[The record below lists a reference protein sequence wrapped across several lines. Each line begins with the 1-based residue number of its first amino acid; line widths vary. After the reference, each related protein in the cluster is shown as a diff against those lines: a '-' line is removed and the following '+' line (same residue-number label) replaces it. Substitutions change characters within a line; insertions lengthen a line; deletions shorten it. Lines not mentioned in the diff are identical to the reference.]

1 MALSLVQLFMHAP
14 PRRLLGSRKMADLLK
29 DLDFFDLD
37 EMLGHEERMVRDTVR
52 QFVQR
57 EVLPTI
63 EHNFTNESF
72 PKELVPQMAELGF
85 FGANLKGYGC
95 AGMNNL
101 AYGLIMQE
109 LEAGDSGLRSFASVQ
124 SALAM
129 YSIYA
134 WGSEAQKRRYLPEM
148 AKGKLIG
155 CFGLTEPDHGSDPG
169 GMETRARRDGDGWV
183 LNGTKRW
190 ITNGSIADVAVVYAK
205 VPEGITGFLVER
217 GTPGFTTADI
227 HGKFSMRASITS
239 ELVFEDVR
247 LDDSARL
254 PEARGLRAPLS
265 CLTQARY
272 GISWGAIGAA
282 RSCYHC
288 ALDYTKSRKQFA
300 RPLAGYQL
308 VQNKLVTMLT
318 EITKAQLICLRLGQ
332 LKDADKMRPEQVS
345 FAKRNNVGMA
355 LDVARMARDMLGAN
369 GIVNEYPVIRHML
382 NLETVNTYEGAFDV
396 QTLVLGR
403 DITGLSAFD

>member
-1 MALSLVQLFMHAP
+1 
-14 PRRLLGSRKMADLLK
+14 MADLLK
-29 DLDFFDLD
+29 DLDFYHLD
-37 EMLGHEERMVRDTVR
+37 ELIGQEEKMARDAVR

-57 EVLPTI
+57 EVLPDV
-63 EHNFTNESF
+63 ERHFANETF
-72 PKELVPQMAELGF
+72 PLELIPQMAELGI

-95 AGMNNL
+95 AGMNNI

-109 LEAGDSGLRSFASVQ
+109 LEAADSGLRSFASVQ

-129 YSIYA
+129 YAIYSS
-134 WGSEAQKRRYLPEM
+134 GSEEQKQRYIPEM

-190 ITNGSIADVAVVYAK
+190 ITNGSIADLAIVWAK
-205 VPEGITGFLVER
+205 VDEGITGFIVEK
-217 GTPGFTTADI
+217 GTPGFTTSDI

-247 LDDSARL
+247 LGKQNHL
-254 PEARGLRAPLS
+254 PEARGLRGPLS

-272 GISWGAIGAA
+272 GIAWGALGAA

-288 ALDYTKSRKQFA
+288 ALDYVKSRKQFS

-308 VQNKLVTMLT
+308 VQRKLVDMLT
-318 EITKAQLICLRLGQ
+318 EITKGQMVCLRLGQ
-332 LKDADKMRPEQVS
+332 LKDSGRMRPEHVS
-345 FAKRNNVGMA
+345 FAKRNNVNAA
-355 LDVARMARDMLGAN
+355 LEIARMARDMLGAN
-369 GIVNEYPVIRHML
+369 GIVNEYPVIRHMM
-382 NLETVNTYEGAFDV
+382 NLETVNTYEGTYDV
-396 QTLVLGR
+396 QTLILGR
-403 DITGLSAFD
+403 EITGESAFD

>member
-1 MALSLVQLFMHAP
+1 
-14 PRRLLGSRKMADLLK
+14 MADLLK

-63 EHNFTNESF
+63 ERNFANETF
-72 PKELVPQMAELGF
+72 PTELVPQMAELGF

-95 AGMNNL
+95 AGMNNI

-217 GTPGFTTADI
+217 GTPGFTTSDI

-239 ELVFEDVR
+239 ELIFEDVR
-247 LDDSARL
+247 LADSARL

-332 LKDADKMRPEQVS
+332 LKDADRMRPEQVS
-345 FAKRNNVGMA
+345 FAKRNNVGIA

>member
-1 MALSLVQLFMHAP
+1 
-14 PRRLLGSRKMADLLK
+14 MADSLK

-37 EMLGHEERMVRDTVR
+37 EMLGPEERMVRDTVR

-63 EHNFTNESF
+63 ERNFASESF
-72 PKELVPQMAELGF
+72 PSELVPQMAELGF

-95 AGMNNL
+95 AGMNNI

-217 GTPGFTTADI
+217 GKSGFTTRDI
-227 HGKFSMRASITS
+227 HGKFSMRASVTS
-239 ELVFEDVR
+239 ELIFEDVR
-247 LDDSARL
+247 LDDGARL

-282 RSCYHC
+282 RTCYHC
-288 ALDYTKSRKQFA
+288 ALDYTKARKQFA

-308 VQNKLVTMLT
+308 VQNKLVAMLT
-318 EITKAQLICLRLGQ
+318 EITKAQLVCLRLGQ
-332 LKDADKMRPEQVS
+332 LKDANKMRPEQVS
-345 FAKRNNVGMA
+345 FAKRNNVAMA
-355 LDVARMARDMLGAN
+355 LEVARMARDMLGAN
-369 GIVNEYPVIRHML
+369 GIVTEYPVIRHML

>member
-1 MALSLVQLFMHAP
+1 MANS
-14 PRRLLGSRKMADLLK
+14 LK
-29 DLDFFDLD
+29 DLDFFNLD
-37 EMLGHEERMVRDTVR
+37 EMLGPEERMVRDTVR

-57 EVLPTI
+57 EVLPGV
-63 EHNFTNESF
+63 ESSFANETF
-72 PKELVPQMAELGF
+72 PMELVPRMAELGF

-134 WGSEAQKRRYLPEM
+134 WGSEEQKRRYLPEM

-190 ITNGSIADVAVVYAK
+190 ITNGSIADVSVVYAR
-205 VPEGITGFLVER
+205 VDEGIAGFLVER
-217 GTPGFTTADI
+217 GKSGFATRDI

-239 ELVFEDVR
+239 ELIFDDVR
-247 LDDSARL
+247 LAAKDRL

-272 GISWGAIGAA
+272 GIAWGAIGAA
-282 RSCYHC
+282 RTCYQC
-288 ALDYTKSRKQFA
+288 AVDYVLARKQFS
-300 RPLAGYQL
+300 RPLGGYQL

-318 EITKAQLICLRLGQ
+318 EITKAQLVCLRLGQ
-332 LKDADKMRPEQVS
+332 LKDAEKMRPEHVS

-355 LDVARMARDMLGAN
+355 LDCARMARDMLGAN

>member
-1 MALSLVQLFMHAP
+1 
-14 PRRLLGSRKMADLLK
+14 MADLLK
-29 DLDFFDLD
+29 DLDFFNLD
-37 EMLGHEERMVRDTVR
+37 EILGSEEKMVRDTVR

-57 EVLPTI
+57 EVLPSV
-63 EHNFTNESF
+63 ERNFANETF
-72 PKELVPQMAELGF
+72 PTELVPRMAELGF

-134 WGSEAQKRRYLPEM
+134 WGSEEQKRRFLPEM

-190 ITNGSIADVAVVYAK
+190 ITNGSIADVAVVYAR
-205 VPEGITGFLVER
+205 VDEGIGGFLVER
-217 GTPGFTTADI
+217 GKPGFTTSDI

-247 LDDSARL
+247 LGASEQL
-254 PEARGLRAPLS
+254 PQARGLKAPLS

-272 GISWGAIGAA
+272 GIAWGAIGAA
-282 RSCYHC
+282 RTCYQC
-288 ALDYTKSRKQFA
+288 ALDYTLARKQFS

-318 EITKAQLICLRLGQ
+318 EITKGQLVCLRLGQ

-345 FAKRNNVGMA
+345 FAKRNNVAIA
-355 LDVARMARDMLGAN
+355 LEGARMARDMLGAN

-396 QTLVLGR
+396 QTLTLGR

>member
-1 MALSLVQLFMHAP
+1 
-14 PRRLLGSRKMADLLK
+14 MADSLK
-29 DLDFFDLD
+29 DLDFLDLD
-37 EMLGHEERMVRDTVR
+37 EMLGPEERMVRDTVR

-63 EHNFTNESF
+63 ERNFASETFPNEI
-72 PKELVPQMAELGF
+72 VPQMAQLGF

-95 AGMNNL
+95 AGMNNI

-134 WGSEAQKRRYLPEM
+134 WGSEAQKLRYLPEM

-169 GMETRARRDGDGWV
+169 GMETRAHRDGDGWV

-217 GTPGFTTADI
+217 GKSGFTTRDI
-227 HGKFSMRASITS
+227 HGKFSMRASVTS
-239 ELVFEDVR
+239 ELIFDDVR
-247 LDDSARL
+247 LDDGARL
-254 PEARGLRAPLS
+254 PAARGLRAPLS

-282 RSCYHC
+282 RTCYHC
-288 ALDYTKSRKQFA
+288 ALDYTKARKQFT

-308 VQNKLVTMLT
+308 VQNKLVAMLT

-332 LKDADKMRPEQVS
+332 LKDANKMRPEQVS

-355 LDVARMARDMLGAN
+355 LEVARMARDMLGAN
-369 GIVNEYPVIRHML
+369 GIVTEYPVIRHML

>member
-1 MALSLVQLFMHAP
+1 
-14 PRRLLGSRKMADLLK
+14 MADLLK
-29 DLDFFDLD
+29 ELDFFNLD
-37 EMLGHEERMVRDTVR
+37 EALSSEQRMTRDAVR

-57 EVLPTI
+57 EIVPDI
-63 EHNFTNESF
+63 ERHFADETF
-72 PKELVPQMAELGF
+72 PLEVVPKLAELGV

-95 AGMNNL
+95 AGMDNI

-134 WGSEAQKRRYLPEM
+134 WGSEDQKRRYLPEM
-148 AKGKLIG
+148 AQGKLIG
-155 CFGLTEPDHGSDPG
+155 CFGLTEPDHGSDPA

-190 ITNGSIADVAVVYAK
+190 ITNGSLADIVIVYAK
-205 VPEGITGFLVER
+205 VDQGYSGFIVEK
-217 GTPGFTTADI
+217 GTAGFTTSDI

-239 ELVFEDVR
+239 ELVLEDVR
-247 LDDSARL
+247 LDEAHHL
-254 PEARGLRAPLS
+254 PEARGLKAPLS

-272 GISWGAIGAA
+272 GIAWGAIGAA
-282 RSCYHC
+282 RTCYQC
-288 ALDYTKSRKQFA
+288 ALDYVKSRKQFT

-308 VQNKLVTMLT
+308 VQRKLVDMLT
-318 EITKAQLICLRLGQ
+318 EITKAQLVCLRLGQ
-332 LKDADKMRPEQVS
+332 LKDANRMRPEHVS
-345 FAKRNNVGMA
+345 FAKRNNVNAA
-355 LDVARMARDMLGAN
+355 LRIAREARDMLGAN

-382 NLETVNTYEGAFDV
+382 NLETVNTYEGTYDV
-396 QTLVLGR
+396 QTLILGR
-403 DITGLSAFD
+403 DITGENAFD